1 MMSATSSRTRPRA
14 RRNGLSV
21 MAESNLRVLLRQL
34 YREHGSWIGVA
45 RVLRMR
51 RASVESF
58 YYDERSGSLA
68 LARAV
73 AKAVGLD
80 LQVALEGRF
89 VVTDRGVKAI
99 GGAR

>member
-1 MMSATSSRTRPRA
+1 MTAPITRPRA
-14 RRNGLSV
+14 RRGLSV

-34 YREHGSWIGVA
+34 YRQQGSWIGVA

-58 YYDERSGSLA
+58 YYDERSGTLA
-68 LARAV
+68 LARAI
-73 AKAVGLD
+73 AAATGIGLET
-80 LQVALEGRF
+80 ALEGRF
-89 VVTDRGVKAI
+89 VITDRGVKPI